1 MSRRKNTVL
10 ALVAWIM
17 LLALF
22 ITTATASLPFPDP
35 GSPILIMDAF
45 HFISACQCCWLV
57 QHPKVTCGH
66 ACCGDNC
73 CPPTPPPSTR

>member
-1 MSRRKNTVL
+1 MSRMKNTAL
-10 ALVAWIM
+10 ALVAWLM

-22 ITTATASLPFPDP
+22 ITMATASL
-35 GSPILIMDAF
+35 S
-45 HFISACQCCWLV
+45 CQCCWLV

-73 CPPTPPPSTR
+73 CPPTPPPSAR